1 MERAVRRRWLTDDQ
15 KPLAMERIRDILE
28 NSEDDRAVARALSI
42 LVQMESQ
49 NQTDEHK
56 IVDVSIARRHA
67 ELDAIA
73 ADLGVEI
80 GVIEDASRKA
90 ADNAIG
96 TKRTGEPGV
105 VDGAG

>member
-1 MERAVRRRWLTDDQ
+1 
-15 KPLAMERIRDILE
+15 MERIRDILE

-80 GVIEDASRKA
+80 GIVEDASRKA
-90 ADNAIG
+90 ADSTIG
-96 TKRTGEPGV
+96 AKGVGEQGV
-105 VDGAG
+105 GDREG

>member
-1 MERAVRRRWLTDDQ
+1 
-15 KPLAMERIRDILE
+15 MERIRDILE

-80 GVIEDASRKA
+80 GIVEDASRKA
-90 ADNAIG
+90 ADSSIG
-96 TKRTGEPGV
+96 AQGV
-105 VDGAG
+105 GQQGVSDREG